1 MKRIFLFITVV
12 LTACSTSRKS
22 DFDLIISN
30 VTLIDGTGTA
40 ARQNVNV
47 YIKENKIVA
56 VNTDKIKH
64 AEHVIDGTDKYL
76 IPGLVDAHI
85 HTTDFKNDF
94 RRFIY
99 FGVTSVVV
107 LGGSKTTNEYY
118 AEMRDLAAQD
128 SIPAPRVFHSSPIFS
143 MEGKHPVK
151 TFNSP
156 NWIDGKTIINIHD
169 TAEIESLVKQAAQQP
184 IIGIKLTIE
193 DGPTP
198 PFVERIPQAFINKV
212 VTEAAK
218 YNLPV
223 YAHISDNTELSMAL
237 KAGVKI
243 IVHYTGVDLD
253 FENGKALVDSVYK
266 SNISWITTLML
277 EKSFMYPLYPDWAKQ
292 VESFNLFNKEEI
304 KMLSDSASINQAKQY
319 FYLLEHYFG
328 IKDPNLE
335 NVIKPYVAEI
345 KTLYEN
351 GVNIVLG
358 TDMGNNF
365 IFPGY
370 SLHEEMQLMELG
382 GMAPVDII
390 KMSTQNAAKMLHK
403 SETHGTIEPGKF
415 ADMVLL
421 YKNPLDSIKNTLA
434 INMVIK
440 NGVIQ
445 KRIK

>member
-1 MKRIFLFITVV
+1 MIL
-12 LTACSTSRKS
+12 
-22 DFDLIISN
+22 D
-30 VTLIDGTGTA
+30 
-40 ARQNVNV
+40 
-47 YIKENKIVA
+47 
-56 VNTDKIKH
+56 
-64 AEHVIDGTDKYL
+64 
-76 IPGLVDAHI
+76 
-85 HTTDFKNDF
+85 
-94 RRFIY
+94 
-99 FGVTSVVV
+99 
-107 LGGSKTTNEYY
+107 GSKTTNEYY
-118 AEMRDLAAQD
+118 AEMRAIGSQD
-128 SIPAPRVFHSSPIFS
+128 SLPAPRVFHSSPIFS
-143 MEGKHPVK
+143 MEGRHPGK
-151 TFNSP
+151 TYNAS

-198 PFVERIPQAFINKV
+198 PFVERIPQTFVNKV

-223 YAHISDNTELSMAL
+223 YAHVSDNTELSMAL
-237 KAGVKI
+237 KAGAET

-253 FENGKALVDSVYK
+253 FENNKALVDSVYK

-292 VESFNLFNKEEI
+292 VESFNLFNKDEI
-304 KMLSDSASINQAKQY
+304 KMLSDTAYINRAKEY
-319 FYLLEHYFG
+319 LYLLENYFR

-335 NVIKPYVAEI
+335 NVIKPYVEEI

-351 GVNIVLG
+351 NVNMVLG
-358 TDMGNNF
+358 TDFGNNF

-390 KMSTQNAAKMLHK
+390 KMSTHNAAKMLNVL
-403 SETHGTIEPGKF
+403 ETQGTIENGKF

-421 YKNPLDSIKNTLA
+421 DKNPLESVKNTLT
-434 INMVIK
+434 INTVIK
-440 NGVIQ
+440 NGVVQ
-445 KRIK
+445 KRVK